1 MWIKVVCFAMKT
13 NYLVWIISKEKNCFL
28 CQKNEKLLF
37 FFALTFVSSN
47 FTVFP
52 VALKK
57 KILPNIWNLP
67 SKHSVIQKKRIKTFV
82 LKLRNSRTII
92 ISNKLTTRDTTF
104 KYKYNN

>member
-1 MWIKVVCFAMKT
+1 M
-13 NYLVWIISKEKNCFL
+13 NYLKR
-28 CQKNEKLLF
+28 EKLLSLPKKWKIIG

-92 ISNKLTTRDTTF
+92 IIIIIINKLRTRDTTF